1 MLREPACGGIERGL
15 RVIGLVCSK
24 FKPGKTS
31 RRELVRFI
39 QEEFECSRA
48 TAYRTA
54 SAAIDVM
61 GLVTREEDL
70 DIQALP
76 RPLVTVRRRTP
87 VRVVVIAIGTLPAS
101 DCRYARPRDSF
112 KLQHRGEWN
121 PARPGLL
128 SLGIRRKQVPRPMR
142 GPGGD

>member
-1 MLREPACGGIERGL
+1 MDASRTCCGGIERGL

-24 FKPGKTS
+24 FRPGKTS

-70 DIQALP
+70 DIQA
-76 RPLVTVRRRTP
+76 T
-87 VRVVVIAIGTLPAS
+87 A
-101 DCRYARPRDSF
+101 
-112 KLQHRGEWN
+112 
-121 PARPGLL
+121 PARHGSAPHACAGGGYSDRYVTGFGLQ
-128 SLGIRRKQVPRPMR
+128 IRTAE
-142 GPGGD
+142 G